1 MSLIRNLEINIFI
14 PCYPFIVL
22 VGFTL
27 GTRRSLTKGKY
38 ISVFSLESFGT
49 GLANND
55 NNRIECSVEVVRH
68 TNRKHNNP
76 SNDDVNFC
84 CSINFFFFF
93 LFLIFFFPLMYHTI
107 VKKRRLIRILRGSG
121 YIYPETRRGMFR
133 HVVHLP
139 NDIVQSFRLL
149 PFPKGW

>member
-93 LFLIFFFPLMYHTI
+93 VLDLFLSVDVSHDCEKTKAHSDFKGVGVY
-107 VKKRRLIRILRGSG
+107 
-121 YIYPETRRGMFR
+121 
-133 HVVHLP
+133 LP
-139 NDIVQSFRLL
+139 
-149 PFPKGW
+149 